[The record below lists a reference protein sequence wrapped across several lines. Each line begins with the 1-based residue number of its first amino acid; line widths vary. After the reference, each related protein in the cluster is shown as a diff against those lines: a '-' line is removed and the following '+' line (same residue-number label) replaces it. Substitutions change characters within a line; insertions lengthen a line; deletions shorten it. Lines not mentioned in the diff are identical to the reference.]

1 MGKTQTSVAELRILF
16 YSISVFTS
24 IIVMSDIGTPPATT
38 PQRATPG
45 CYFVVPALVIICFY
59 TISISWILLPSSSN
73 SLFGTDNYEL
83 NRYYSAKT
91 THVHKFNLL
100 RTSDHL
106 RTPDPSHWEAL
117 GVIIPA
123 VDEQYHVQ
131 KFDIGKD
138 FVTAEESNCTGGKRD
153 SVCLLER
160 NYGDYVFLN
169 GESMSIVSQISPSIY
184 FATLTT
190 IYLLS
195 FITIGSKSLAYVISF
210 IQPKFSTEEWIRKA
224 LYTIIFIV
232 YINGVITAYGSS
244 PFLNA
249 IKTFDDNDT
258 HYTISSHMPSIIAC
272 TITLFIYLIH
282 LRSRNITWFTDD
294 EFWEVEDKTTEVPN
308 ATKSNMELRY
318 TKVPGNE
325 SQSYK
330 GSSTTVD
337 ASTGGTFTTGED
349 GSISKFLQTMQKYIP
364 SPSTGKI
371 YVAPIDA
378 GHEFHGPTSSE
389 SSVIGALTVFLGGMG
404 SLGLARGIIPEVEA
418 QLVLG
423 CTLGFALLEVCSN
436 RLRAYYN
443 FMFGQTQ
450 KLGNDADIQLAYFR
464 GTHLIRFVIL
474 CLQLYLLVIY
484 NNTIAHLDL
493 KNYQHAFFIFFC
505 CFWAVQLLLFVMD
518 ILGFDHN
525 QQKTVADIRWKADYG
540 ICIIAFIVI
549 LSIIAEYTRL
559 GGTIA
564 DDLLLKYEEKQ
575 YSLDTPTKNPAC
587 TAQTISL
594 VSSLLKNDG
603 INPVDLKVYFWTRGW
618 NLDLSVSPSFAG
630 WFCTNGLE
638 HHWGQ
643 CQYSPAN
650 QDIPETVRGKIAT
663 SRSPI
668 IEEKYRVIR

>member
-1 MGKTQTSVAELRILF
+1 
-16 YSISVFTS
+16 
-24 IIVMSDIGTPPATT
+24 
-38 PQRATPG
+38 
-45 CYFVVPALVIICFY
+45 
-59 TISISWILLPSSSN
+59 
-73 SLFGTDNYEL
+73 
-83 NRYYSAKT
+83 
-91 THVHKFNLL
+91 
-100 RTSDHL
+100 
-106 RTPDPSHWEAL
+106 
-117 GVIIPA
+117 VIIPA

-138 FVTAEESNCTGGKRD
+138 FVTAEKINCTGGKRD

-294 EFWEVEDKTTEVPN
+294 DFWEVEDKTTEIKAPEGS
-308 ATKSNMELRY
+308 KMELRY

-371 YVAPIDA
+371 AVDRIDA

-518 ILGFDHN
+518 ILGFDHD
-525 QQKTVADIRWKADYG
+525 QQNTAADIRWKADYG
-540 ICIIAFIVI
+540 ICIIAFFAI
-549 LSIIAEYTRL
+549 LVTIAQYTRL
-559 GGTIA
+559 GGTVA

-594 VSSLLKNDG
+594 VSGLLNNGG

-650 QDIPETVRGKIAT
+650 QNIPPDTKYKIEQLQKW
-663 SRSPI
+663 S
-668 IEEKYRVIR
+668 